1 MERAVNDKTIMGGEW
16 GFYKERVIQWPQLKP
31 AKCQDTEIS
40 KMLVEEA
47 HLHPPKIRPK
57 ERIPNPISSSR
68 STTKNSGN
76 EEMS

>member
-1 MERAVNDKTIMGGEW
+1 MERVVDDKTIMGGEW
-16 GFYKERVIQWPQLKP
+16 GFYKERDIQWPQLKP
-31 AKCQDTEIS
+31 DKCQDTEIS
-40 KMLVEEA
+40 KMWVEEA
-47 HLHPPKIRPK
+47 PPPQIRPK